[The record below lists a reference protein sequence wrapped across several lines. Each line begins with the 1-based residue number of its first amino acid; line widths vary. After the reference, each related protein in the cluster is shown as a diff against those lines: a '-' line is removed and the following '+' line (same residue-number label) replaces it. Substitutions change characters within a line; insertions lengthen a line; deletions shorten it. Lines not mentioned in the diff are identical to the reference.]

1 MNYLNGLKS
10 PANIITEWE
19 TQEQKQNHIIKR
31 TKFSIIDNEL
41 LGLRPGQF
49 LIVGGRP
56 GTGKT
61 TFLINLLNNIEQNLA
76 KEEYTLFISLEQ
88 SANEI
93 VEKLFALNANEKLQT
108 FYKVDKKEIL
118 SKHLKTTEKL
128 KEQKI
133 LIYDNPAIAVEQI
146 STLIK
151 EIEQNANIKIKAVFL
166 DHIQIT
172 QTATNGTKYEKTSN
186 VSRWLKITAL
196 QCNVPVIALSQL
208 SRDYAKKTTSKP
220 TAPNITD
227 LRDSGSLEQDADI
240 ILFLYELENENDDVL
255 KELGISIV
263 KNRNGRLTKNKIIF
277 SPTFAK
283 MWDFEEAT
291 AQGITQYLKGGTND

>member
-10 PANIITEWE
+10 PGNIITEWE
-19 TQEQKQNHIIKR
+19 TQEQKQNHIIKK

-41 LGLRPGQF
+41 LGLKPGQF

-61 TFLINLLNNIEQNLA
+61 TFLINLLNNIEQNLE

-118 SKHLKTTEKL
+118 NKHLKTTEKL

-283 MWDFEEAT
+283 MWDFEEA
-291 AQGITQYLKGGTND
+291 ASQGITQYLKGGTND